1 MVGYVEAL
9 TDPSYKGQ
17 ILVLTSPMI
26 GNYGVPNT
34 DSRDDLGD
42 PTSLNGLSSFLESEK
57 IHVAGLIVTDYSAD
71 FSHWNANKALGRW
84 LQESGVPALCGVD
97 TRKLT
102 KKIRE
107 FGSMMGRI
115 DLGRDNSDA
124 PPPVASS
131 PLLSPTTSTASL
143 SSLSLLPSP
152 LPALTDLD
160 AGPATHLVAQV
171 TCKHIKVYGQG
182 LHPRIIAFDCGMKNN
197 IIRCFV
203 KEQHVQVRT

>member
-1 MVGYVEAL
+1 MRNNSFPIIQRGTLTLSDGDKAEGFSFGAENVGEKGFGEGEVVFFTGMVGYVEAL

-26 GNYGVPNT
+26 GNYGVPST

-42 PTSLNGLSSFLESEK
+42 PSGLNGLSSFLESEK

-71 FSHWNANKALGRW
+71 FSHWNANKSLGRW

-115 DLGRDNSDA
+115 DLGRDASDA

-131 PLLSPTTSTASL
+131 PLLSPATSTASL

-152 LPALTDLD
+152 LPA
-160 AGPATHLVAQV
+160 
-171 TCKHIKVYGQG
+171 
-182 LHPRIIAFDCGMKNN
+182 
-197 IIRCFV
+197 
-203 KEQHVQVRT
+203 